1 MELHERFWNASIEE
15 LKQGFVEEEH
25 GWVCLICGRGIEK
38 GIIYPDNDLLYEPK
52 RYIALHVERE
62 HGSVFQYLTGL
73 DKKLTGLTDHQSR
86 LLQLF
91 YQGKSDAEVQQEMGI
106 GSASTIRNH
115 RFALKEKE
123 RQAKVLLTL
132 MELLKEKDEH
142 APSFVP
148 LHKTAKMI
156 DDRYNVTEE
165 ERMAILTKL
174 FPSGTDGKLLK
185 FNLKEKQRYVVLRE
199 IATRFEPG
207 QTYTE
212 SEVNE
217 ILKGAYDDYVTVRR
231 FLIEYGFI
239 NREPDGSKYWLIS

>member
-1 MELHERFWNASIEE
+1 MELHERFWNASIQE
-15 LKQGFVEEEH
+15 LKRGYVEEEH
-25 GWVCLICGRGIEK
+25 GWVCLLCGRGVEK
-38 GIIYPDNDLLYEPK
+38 GIIYPDDDVLYESE
-52 RYIALHVERE
+52 RYISLHVERE
-62 HGSVFQYLTGL
+62 HGSVFHYLTGL
-73 DKKLTGLTDHQSR
+73 DKKLTGLTDHQNR

-91 YQGKSDAEVQQEMGI
+91 YQGMSDAEVQQEMGI
-106 GSASTIRNH
+106 GSSSTIRNH

-148 LHKTAKMI
+148 VHKTAKMI

-165 ERMAILTKL
+165 ERTAILNKW

-199 IATRFEPG
+199 IATKFIPG
-207 QTYTE
+207 QIYTE
-212 SEVNE
+212 AEINE
-217 ILKGAYDDYVTVRR
+217 ILKAVYDDYVTVRR
-231 FLIEYGFI
+231 YLIEYGFI
-239 NREPDGSKYWLIS
+239 DREPDGSKYWLIS

>member
-1 MELHERFWNASIEE
+1 MELHDRFWNASIEE
-15 LKQGFVEEEH
+15 LKRGYIEEEH
-25 GWVCLICGRGIEK
+25 GWVCLLCGSGIEK
-38 GIIYPDNDLLYEPK
+38 GIIYPDNDKLYESQ
-52 RYIALHVERE
+52 RYMALHVERE
-62 HGSVFQYLTGL
+62 HGSVFEYLTGL

-91 YQGKSDAEVQQEMGI
+91 YQGKSDAEVQQETGI

-132 MELLKEKDEH
+132 MELLKERDEH

-165 ERMAILTKL
+165 EQASILSKL
-174 FPSGTDGKLLK
+174 FPSGTNGKLLK

-199 IATRFEPG
+199 IAKRLQPG
-207 QTYTE
+207 KTYTE
-212 SEVNE
+212 PEINE

-239 NREPDGSKYWLIS
+239 DREPDGSKYWLIS

>member
-1 MELHERFWNASIEE
+1 MELHERFWNASIEQ
-15 LKQGFVEEEH
+15 LKLGYVEEEQ
-25 GWVCLICGRGIEK
+25 GWVCLLCGRGVEK
-38 GIIYPDNDLLYEPK
+38 GIIYPDNGLLYEAD

-62 HGSVFQYLTGL
+62 HGSVFRYLTSL

-91 YQGKSDAEVQQEMGI
+91 YQGKSDAEVQQETGI

-132 MELLKEKDEH
+132 MELLKEKDTH

-148 LHKTAKMI
+148 LHTTARMI
-156 DDRYNVTEE
+156 DDRYNLTEE
-165 ERMAILTKL
+165 ERAEILAKL

-199 IATRFEPG
+199 IATRFQLG
-207 QTYTE
+207 QSYTE
-212 SEVNE
+212 PEVNE

-231 FLIEYGFI
+231 FLIEYGFLD
-239 NREPDGSKYWLIS
+239 REPDGSRYWLIS